1 MERNK
6 HSAKLITK
14 SVQTE
19 LIPVVAK
26 QDDGHWYVIPSVLSE
41 TFNSSLRAAEVS
53 EEANDQF
60 IELFSQY
67 MTGGDLNNIQLY
79 ARFKHEGNK
88 STPEQIEDIAA
99 LQARCDR
106 YEKAL
111 KEIRYVHKSSDSSAA
126 WQLNQ
131 AQNIAIQALS
141 GEGKDEKEPDGG
153 KILVC
158 NNSDAFRYWT
168 ANIKGY
174 RIAHKGHITVVW
186 LPKGITSEML
196 AKEWG
201 EYEYSNN
208 LTNQKEG

>member
-1 MERNK
+1 MEQSNHTDNLGIDK
-6 HSAKLITK
+6 DAK
-14 SVQTE
+14 
-19 LIPVVAK
+19 
-26 QDDGHWYVIPSVLSE
+26 
-41 TFNSSLRAAEVS
+41 
-53 EEANDQF
+53 
-60 IELFSQY
+60 
-67 MTGGDLNNIQLY
+67 
-79 ARFKHEGNK
+79 
-88 STPEQIEDIAA
+88 IAA
-99 LQARCDR
+99 LQACCDR

-111 KEIRYVHKSSDSSAA
+111 KVALPWIEGMTNSV
-126 WQLNQ
+126 
-131 AQNIAIQALS
+131 AQDIADMATLDLKIINEALS

-208 LTNQKEG
+208 LTNQKEDKQ